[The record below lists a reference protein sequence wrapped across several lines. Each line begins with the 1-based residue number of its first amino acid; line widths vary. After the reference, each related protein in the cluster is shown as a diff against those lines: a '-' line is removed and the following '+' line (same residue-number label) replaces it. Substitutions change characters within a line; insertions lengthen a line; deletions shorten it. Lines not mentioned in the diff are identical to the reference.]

1 MEYPSS
7 DTENPHQTHI
17 LFSWLLGHA
26 NNAKIHL
33 EAEILYQYLLGH
45 SGSPLRHALET
56 AEFAASISPLTM
68 MDDSGREIRITT
80 GIVTDDAKYADET
93 EALIFD
99 VFEKILENGVPTD
112 EAEGILDQIEMSLR
126 ELGTGYPYGLSLM
139 LQAIGAATHDE
150 SLKNMI
156 DPSELLDEMREKIK
170 NPKYLAD
177 LLRENFV
184 ENVHRTRVVAIPSQK
199 AVEVEQNLEKKYL
212 KKIESTLDSGEKEKI
227 RENAKKLEESQ
238 KTPQDMNLLPKIAM
252 PDIPREMKSV
262 SGREEISANH
272 VHYSVATNN
281 LNYVNQFFP
290 LQNFTRAEL
299 PIFSLVTSLIG
310 ELGFGDLSYT
320 EAQKIISQKMN
331 FSASWTLY
339 RKYGEK
345 NLHGYFSASAKFLE
359 RNTAE
364 AMNIFEK
371 ALKTAKFHETE
382 QMKNIFNEKLL
393 TMKSALTSSGNATAM
408 RRASHGHTL
417 AANISEKIGGIDALS
432 TLKNFLKK
440 SDAEMVEISEN
451 LYQKALQNNAWT
463 LTIAK
468 ENFVKNEENVT
479 STAGEF
485 LSENFEPFRTNEA
498 WLTDLAVGYC
508 ALAVKVVPIEHED
521 APLFVLLGQFLR
533 DGFLHTA
540 IREQGGAYGS
550 GAGYDAESE
559 SFRFFSYRD
568 PRIQGTFED
577 FENSIRW
584 LLENDHAEERLD
596 EAKIGVIAKI
606 DTPSSPAKEALA
618 DAILRLRGYTKE
630 TQNRNRTKILDAT
643 IDDLKRIAREYLS
656 DLTSAS
662 RVVIT
667 GKQNRE
673 ECEKMGFE
681 ITELD

>member
-1 MEYPSS
+1 
-7 DTENPHQTHI
+7 
-17 LFSWLLGHA
+17 
-26 NNAKIHL
+26 
-33 EAEILYQYLLGH
+33 
-45 SGSPLRHALET
+45 
-56 AEFAASISPLTM
+56 
-68 MDDSGREIRITT
+68 
-80 GIVTDDAKYADET
+80 
-93 EALIFD
+93 
-99 VFEKILENGVPTD
+99 
-112 EAEGILDQIEMSLR
+112 
-126 ELGTGYPYGLSLM
+126 
-139 LQAIGAATHDE
+139 
-150 SLKNMI
+150 
-156 DPSELLDEMREKIK
+156 
-170 NPKYLAD
+170 
-177 LLRENFV
+177 
-184 ENVHRTRVVAIPSQK
+184 
-199 AVEVEQNLEKKYL
+199 
-212 KKIESTLDSGEKEKI
+212 
-227 RENAKKLEESQ
+227 
-238 KTPQDMNLLPKIAM
+238 MNLLPKIAM
-252 PDIPREMKSV
+252 SDIPREMKFV

-339 RKYGEK
+339 QKYGEK

-371 ALKTAKFHETE
+371 VLKTAKFHETE

-432 TLKNFLKK
+432 VLKNFLKK

-468 ENFVKNEENVT
+468 ENFVKNEENVA

-577 FENSIRW
+577 FENSIKW
-584 LLENDHAEERLD
+584 LLESDHAEERLD

-681 ITELD
+681 ITELE

>member
-1 MEYPSS
+1 
-7 DTENPHQTHI
+7 
-17 LFSWLLGHA
+17 
-26 NNAKIHL
+26 
-33 EAEILYQYLLGH
+33 
-45 SGSPLRHALET
+45 
-56 AEFAASISPLTM
+56 
-68 MDDSGREIRITT
+68 
-80 GIVTDDAKYADET
+80 
-93 EALIFD
+93 
-99 VFEKILENGVPTD
+99 
-112 EAEGILDQIEMSLR
+112 
-126 ELGTGYPYGLSLM
+126 
-139 LQAIGAATHDE
+139 
-150 SLKNMI
+150 
-156 DPSELLDEMREKIK
+156 
-170 NPKYLAD
+170 
-177 LLRENFV
+177 
-184 ENVHRTRVVAIPSQK
+184 
-199 AVEVEQNLEKKYL
+199 
-212 KKIESTLDSGEKEKI
+212 
-227 RENAKKLEESQ
+227 
-238 KTPQDMNLLPKIAM
+238 
-252 PDIPREMKSV
+252 
-262 SGREEISANH
+262 
-272 VHYSVATNN
+272 
-281 LNYVNQFFP
+281 
-290 LQNFTRAEL
+290 
-299 PIFSLVTSLIG
+299 
-310 ELGFGDLSYT
+310 
-320 EAQKIISQKMN
+320 
-331 FSASWTLY
+331 
-339 RKYGEK
+339 
-345 NLHGYFSASAKFLE
+345 
-359 RNTAE
+359 
-364 AMNIFEK
+364 
-371 ALKTAKFHETE
+371 
-382 QMKNIFNEKLL
+382 
-393 TMKSALTSSGNATAM
+393 
-408 RRASHGHTL
+408 
-417 AANISEKIGGIDALS
+417 
-432 TLKNFLKK
+432 
-440 SDAEMVEISEN
+440 MVEISEN

-479 STAGEF
+479 STAREF

-630 TQNRNRTKILDAT
+630 AQNRNRTKILDAT

-673 ECEKMGFE
+673 ECKKMGFE

>member
-26 NNAKIHL
+26 NNAKTHL

-56 AEFAASISPLTM
+56 AEFSASISPLTM

-93 EALIFD
+93 EKLIFD
-99 VFEKILENGVPTD
+99 VFEEILENGVPTD

-199 AVEVEQNLEKKYL
+199 AVEVEQNLEKNYL

-238 KTPQDMNLLPKIAM
+238 KTPQDMNLLPKIEM
-252 PDIPREMKSV
+252 SDIPREMKFV

-339 RKYGEK
+339 RKYDEK

-485 LSENFEPFRTNEA
+485 LSEK
-498 WLTDLAVGYC
+498 C
-508 ALAVKVVPIEHED
+508 CVV
-521 APLFVLLGQFLR
+521 
-533 DGFLHTA
+533 
-540 IREQGGAYGS
+540 
-550 GAGYDAESE
+550 
-559 SFRFFSYRD
+559 FS
-568 PRIQGTFED
+568 
-577 FENSIRW
+577 
-584 LLENDHAEERLD
+584 
-596 EAKIGVIAKI
+596 
-606 DTPSSPAKEALA
+606 
-618 DAILRLRGYTKE
+618 
-630 TQNRNRTKILDAT
+630 
-643 IDDLKRIAREYLS
+643 
-656 DLTSAS
+656 
-662 RVVIT
+662 
-667 GKQNRE
+667 
-673 ECEKMGFE
+673 
-681 ITELD
+681 

>member
-1 MEYPSS
+1 
-7 DTENPHQTHI
+7 
-17 LFSWLLGHA
+17 
-26 NNAKIHL
+26 
-33 EAEILYQYLLGH
+33 
-45 SGSPLRHALET
+45 
-56 AEFAASISPLTM
+56 
-68 MDDSGREIRITT
+68 
-80 GIVTDDAKYADET
+80 
-93 EALIFD
+93 
-99 VFEKILENGVPTD
+99 
-112 EAEGILDQIEMSLR
+112 
-126 ELGTGYPYGLSLM
+126 
-139 LQAIGAATHDE
+139 
-150 SLKNMI
+150 
-156 DPSELLDEMREKIK
+156 
-170 NPKYLAD
+170 
-177 LLRENFV
+177 
-184 ENVHRTRVVAIPSQK
+184 
-199 AVEVEQNLEKKYL
+199 
-212 KKIESTLDSGEKEKI
+212 
-227 RENAKKLEESQ
+227 
-238 KTPQDMNLLPKIAM
+238 
-252 PDIPREMKSV
+252 
-262 SGREEISANH
+262 
-272 VHYSVATNN
+272 
-281 LNYVNQFFP
+281 
-290 LQNFTRAEL
+290 
-299 PIFSLVTSLIG
+299 
-310 ELGFGDLSYT
+310 
-320 EAQKIISQKMN
+320 
-331 FSASWTLY
+331 
-339 RKYGEK
+339 
-345 NLHGYFSASAKFLE
+345 
-359 RNTAE
+359 
-364 AMNIFEK
+364 
-371 ALKTAKFHETE
+371 
-382 QMKNIFNEKLL
+382 MKNIFNEKLL

-577 FENSIRW
+577 FENSLRW

-681 ITELD
+681 IRELE